1 MIRFKILALLATV
14 ALLALLPISLFAQQP
29 EAPHKFYGTAML
41 ADGSVAPDGTMVGAW
56 VGGEEIATAAV
67 ESGFEAGF
75 YLLDVAPPV
84 GESFVGQMV
93 TFTVDGTVTSD
104 SVAWQTRM
112 SQELDLTG
120 TGAVMEG
127 AAASLALGRVG
138 LDQILVDGAGMTLY
152 LFTNDEHNGNA
163 STCNS
168 EGCVGAWPPL
178 LTVGDA
184 EAGSGVDGDV
194 LGSFER
200 EDGSTQVSYHGW
212 PLYNFGA
219 DTAPGDVGGQGRGG
233 IWWVV
238 SPAGSRIPPAV
249 VEVDPVDTDAIKD
262 DLLTALLLEMAL
274 SSPSEGADGSDGQDG
289 AAGATGA
296 TGATGSAGSAGS
308 DGAAGAAGDSGSDGA
323 AGGRGPEGDSGGGGL
338 AIFALILA
346 IVALVGAGG
355 AFAMGR
361 RS

>member
-1 MIRFKILALLATV
+1 MRRTQILVILATLVLLV
-14 ALLALLPISLFAQQP
+14 SLPAGLYAQDLDV
-29 EAPHKFYGTAML
+29 PHKIFGTATL
-41 ADGSVAPDGTMVGAW
+41 ADGSVAPDGTAVAAFADDAE
-56 VGGEEIATAAV
+56 VATAEVADGIY
-67 ESGFEAGF
+67 S
-75 YLLDVAPPV
+75 LDVTGLTP
-84 GESFVGQMV
+84 GTML
-93 TFTVDGTVTSD
+93 TFTLDGQATDETVAFETPG
-104 SVAWQTRM
+104 VTQ
-112 SQELDLTG
+112 LNLTA
-120 TGAVMEG
+120 TGAAPLPPVMEG

-238 SPAGSRIPPAV
+238 SPAGSMIPPAV